1 MDTPPHRLGLE
12 RAVEVYSGH
21 DDLVGVTGSG
31 YTIGADLVLTSGD
44 VVDPEAPCR
53 VRAAGSAR
61 WARAEEVWR
70 GRGGTGVALLRVT
83 EASPWREVPGIDHV
97 RWARVGQGQ
106 HRLRCVA
113 RGFPRDGDRAA
124 RTLSGLV
131 DPPAGAVSKALTA
144 GVLESMPVSLWAGM
158 SGAALLAEPARQIIG
173 VIVTGHDGYDQHR
186 LDVIPVT
193 ALLGDERFRELAGVP
208 PGRLETVAEDD
219 PSVIL
224 PDLLSPAREDLP
236 ADCPDWRLLVPRH
249 AVVPFLGRAE
259 ELARLREWA
268 DEPGALSIAVLSGR
282 RGTGR
287 TRLAGELCEQLARA
301 GWDAGF
307 LPLDSVCGAL
317 SGDADRP
324 VTLDVLRPTLL
335 VVDHPEPSSPLVGE
349 LVRRLAKHEHNPPVR
364 ILLLVREPGEAE
376 WWRRLDT
383 AAGGW
388 LRRLNTATVQLNAR
402 PLTLPERTE
411 HALAAMKAFAPSR
424 AALPAPPPLDDPEF
438 GLPLHVHL
446 AALMRLCDGDAR
458 ECRHLEERRER
469 SDQSRGGEG
478 GTGRPNRRTE
488 RGHERAAYG
497 DRAAERS
504 EAVNTA
510 GGLVARFLA
519 REYEQWAHVWP
530 GERVN
535 GATGRHAVAVVTLTA
550 PTPAELPGLLATV
563 PGLRA
568 DAAAQ
573 WLGRIFDGG
582 ARLGPDV
589 LAERLLAETED
600 LDRLVLALHDHEGRT
615 ARHLVRM
622 LDALRLSVGS
632 PRVRSALRGLV
643 AARIGSMVAEAA
655 AAPGMRLGD
664 AVNAAL
670 GVFTGDREIAGAVA
684 GLPVER
690 EVRLGLRALHVTIGE
705 LTVWHLRAEGQPI
718 ALAGALSVLSERL
731 AAAGRVGEAVVAAA
745 EAVDIFTAA
754 APYEAAGARAEALD
768 NLGACLL
775 LAGEPGS
782 AFKPVQEAAA
792 RFGILAEEEHE
803 TRYAG
808 RTARAHYNLACALLG
823 VGRTEEAVEAFA
835 AAGGDPEVAAD
846 VAGLLSAAEP
856 LTSYEELVTATP
868 LAPFEGIEDGPPTAA
883 LPELAAC
890 LTIAATAAVRNVAP
904 TDRDLAQRLHLLA
917 AWLHGHGRTTDAL
930 VPAAEAVARLRG
942 LAAEEPGLR
951 FLLATAAGLLSRL
964 HGALDDLDAAARAAA
979 EAGRNLRALVVLD
992 PGEYRSALAAQLLDL
1007 GELLLLDDRPD
1018 EALDPLQEAMVLA
1031 VGQHPQARA
1040 RWLLGLCLDEL
1051 GRSADAVAQLE
1062 IAAELY
1068 DVLSAD
1074 DDSYRRHLA
1083 DVRARLGRTRTPPPP
1098 GGPRHWMLA
1107 LVTPRPEE
1115 VVARAEQL
1123 VAERRESVEGAGEP
1137 QPDEIHAYLS
1147 AQAMLARAWADA
1159 GRAADGFALA
1169 TQAAELLQRHLGR
1182 TLAGQVAALGRML
1195 AGQVAALGRMLAG
1208 QVAAALGRTLVG
1220 LGRHEEAVPHLRT
1233 AIESH
1238 GQAGASPA
1246 SGKELAELLILE
1258 AVALSRSGCPQE
1270 AEAAAD
1276 RLVRLYAALVSEGIE
1291 SPVALAGALRL
1302 QGGIRFARQD
1312 VEGALRSATRALDVL
1327 VPEPSNGNRLVAGAC
1342 LELSG
1347 LCLAELHDEDA
1358 AREKLAEGTAL
1369 LAELGPAPADL
1380 ADVHL
1385 LSLVRLAR
1393 LRAREEGPAAAI
1405 VMYAR
1410 ILEMRPLP
1418 EADVLRTLI
1427 DDLSAYV
1434 TDLPEDAD
1442 PAALLPPLTA
1452 FTEALEREVPL
1463 TAGADLHDRHARC
1476 LSRLSTAAAQANDQG
1491 SAVLAARL
1499 AVRVHRGV
1507 KAASLGRR
1515 AAAGVTSEAPERDHG
1530 PATVSGAHRG
1540 RLGLALAALARL
1552 DQTDLAVAEQ
1562 AIVLLDDAEHGRE
1575 LAAAL
1580 GRYAAELQDRGRPVE
1595 ALAHCER
1602 AADLCDEL
1610 DDPAVAAAVYAQLG
1624 DSLAA
1629 LDRPH
1634 AALEAVGWS
1643 MAELERRGA
1652 ACVTGGAPCEC
1663 DHRCERCQ
1671 ELPQVRAQAIQVR
1684 GRVLRAAGRTQEALA
1699 HLVEALQ
1706 IYNRLPRPPAAAA
1719 EVAAMIADDLLAGG
1733 RAEEAAEYAR
1743 TATTGQKPGTV
1754 KHALALQRLARCHMM
1769 LGELTEANTLVEQLI
1784 PLARRSPDDLTYR
1797 AILADSLAQS
1807 SELLPLL
1814 RLDGGTEAEARAR
1827 EAIAIYDDLMTTGM
1841 NAEALHTSR
1850 AGASLTLAAALR
1862 MRDLS
1867 ADAVRPLREAVAAL
1881 ERYAP
1886 GNPPLSG
1893 LLARAMLMLGD
1904 ALMEAGRPLEAGLVF
1919 HRGTQVTRDVLSRA
1933 VAHARLGFCQQE
1945 LGRDDAADAALR
1957 VAGGLLRELLAD
1969 EQDEGLVDLL
1979 RDVLRSRLTL
1989 LEKAGKNGE
1998 ARQVE
2003 DDLRA
2008 LRT

>member
-31 YTIGADLVLTSGD
+31 YAIGADLVLTSGD
-44 VVDPEAPCR
+44 LVDPEAPCQ
-53 VRAAGSAR
+53 VRAAWSER
-61 WARAEEVWR
+61 WVPAEEVWR
-70 GRGGTGVALLRVT
+70 GRGGTGAVLLRVA
-83 EASPWREVPGIDHV
+83 EAPAHAIAGGSPWRGVPGIDQV
-97 RWARVGQGQ
+97 RWARIDGRARHG
-106 HRLRCVA
+106 LRCVA
-113 RGFPRDGDRAA
+113 GGFPRAGQRAGERAA
-124 RTLSGLV
+124 QTLSGLA
-131 DPPAGAVSKALTA
+131 DPPTSAVSKALA
-144 GVLESMPVSLWAGM
+144 LSVLTPEPEHLPISLWEGM
-158 SGAALLAEPARQIIG
+158 SGAALLAEPAGQIVG
-173 VIVTGHDGYDQHR
+173 VIATGRNGYAQR
-186 LDVIPVT
+186 RFDVIPAT
-193 ALLGDERFRELAGVP
+193 ALLSDERFRELAGVP
-208 PGRLETVAEDD
+208 PGRLETVAEGDA
-219 PSVIL
+219 SVIL
-224 PDLLSPAREDLP
+224 PHLLCPARDDLP
-236 ADCPDWRLLVPRH
+236 PDCPDWRLLAPRH
-249 AVVPFLGRAE
+249 AVVPFLGREE
-259 ELARLREWA
+259 ELARLRKWA
-268 DEPGALSIAVLSGR
+268 GEPTALSIAVLSGR
-282 RGTGR
+282 GGTGR
-287 TRLAGELCEQLARA
+287 TRLAVTLCEELVRA

-307 LPLDSVCGAL
+307 LPLDAVCGPL
-317 SGDADRP
+317 SGDDAAAKASTGGV
-324 VTLDVLRPTLL
+324 VTLDALRPTLV

-349 LVRRLAKHEHNPPVR
+349 LARRLAKHEHNPPVR

-388 LRRLNTATVQLNAR
+388 LRRLNTTTVQLNAS
-402 PLTLPERTE
+402 PLTLAERTE

-446 AALMRLCDGDAR
+446 AALMRLRDGAR
-458 ECRHLEERRER
+458 
-469 SDQSRGGEG
+469 
-478 GTGRPNRRTE
+478 
-488 RGHERAAYG
+488 G

-504 EAVNTA
+504 EAVRTA
-510 GGLVARFLA
+510 GGLVGRFLE
-519 REYEQWAHVWP
+519 REYEQWA
-530 GERVN
+530 RVRPDDQVDDLT
-535 GATGRHAVAVVTLTA
+535 ARHAVAVVTLTA
-550 PTPAELPGLLATV
+550 PTLTELPGLLTAV

-568 DAAAQ
+568 GPAGAVAR
-573 WLGRIFDGG
+573 WLGQIFPGG
-582 ARLGPDV
+582 ERLTPLEPDV
-589 LAERLLAETED
+589 LAGRLLAGTDGLAE
-600 LDRLVLALHDHEGRT
+600 LVLALHDHEGRT

-622 LDALRLSVGS
+622 LDALRMSAGS
-632 PRVRSALRGLV
+632 RRVRSALRELV
-643 AARIGSMVAEAA
+643 ATRIGRMVAEAA
-655 AAPGMRLGD
+655 TASGTRLGD
-664 AVNAAL
+664 ALNAAL
-670 GVFTGDREIAGAVA
+670 GLFADDREIAGAVA
-684 GLPVER
+684 RLPVR
-690 EVRLGLRALHVTIGE
+690 RGVRLGLRALDVTVGE
-705 LTVWHLRAEGQPI
+705 LAVRHLRAQSRPLP
-718 ALAGALSVLSERL
+718 LARALSVVSGLL
-731 AAAGRVGEAVVAAA
+731 AAVGRVGEAVVAAA
-745 EAVDIFTAA
+745 EAVDIFAA
-754 APYEAAGARAEALD
+754 APPYEAAGARAEALY

-782 AFKPVQEAAA
+782 ALKPVQEAAA
-792 RFGILAEEEHE
+792 RFRILAEEEHPA
-803 TRYAG
+803 RYAG
-808 RTARAHYNLACALLG
+808 WAAQAHYNLACALLG
-823 VGRTEEAVEAFA
+823 VGRTGEAVEAFA
-835 AAGGDPEVAAD
+835 AAGGDPEVVAN
-846 VAGLLSAAEP
+846 VAGVLSVAPRQATPPHEPTSPPTPFEEPAGP
-856 LTSYEELVTATP
+856 LTAAP
-868 LAPFEGIEDGPPTAA
+868 LAPFEGLESGGPPTTA

-890 LTIAATAAVRNVAP
+890 LAIAATTTVRSVAP
-904 TDRDLAQRLHLLA
+904 TDRDLAHRLHLLA
-917 AWLHGHGRTTDAL
+917 AWLHDHGRTADAL

-942 LAAEEPGLR
+942 LAAEEPELR
-951 FLLATAAGLLSRL
+951 SLLATATGLLSRV
-964 HGALDDLDAAARAAA
+964 HGALDDLDAATRSAA
-979 EAGRNLRALVVLD
+979 ETARNLRALVVLD
-992 PGEYRSALAAQLLDL
+992 PGEYRPALAGQLLDL
-1007 GELLLLDDRPD
+1007 GELLLLDDRPE
-1018 EALDPLQEAMVLA
+1018 EALDPLREAMGLA
-1031 VGQHPQARA
+1031 AERHPQARA
-1040 RWLLGLCLDEL
+1040 RRLLGLSLDEL

-1062 IAAELY
+1062 LAAELY
-1068 DVLSAD
+1068 DLLSAD
-1074 DDSYRRHLA
+1074 DSACRRHLA
-1083 DVRARLGRTRTPPPP
+1083 EVRARLGRTRTAPPPA
-1098 GGPRHWMLA
+1098 GTRHWMLA
-1107 LVTPRPEE
+1107 LATARPDEA
-1115 VVARAEQL
+1115 VGRAEQL
-1123 VAERRESVEGAGEP
+1123 VAERRDAVEGAGEP
-1137 QPDEIHAYLS
+1137 GLEEIHAYLS
-1147 AQAMLARAWADA
+1147 AQAMLARAWADT

-1169 TQAAELLQRHLGR
+1169 MQAAELLQRH
-1182 TLAGQVAALGRML
+1182 AAPDRPH
-1195 AGQVAALGRMLAG
+1195 AIAVG

-1220 LGRHEEAVPHLRT
+1220 LGRHKEAVPHLRT
-1233 AIESH
+1233 ALESH

-1246 SGKELAELLILE
+1246 SGKELAELVILE
-1258 AVALSRSGCPQE
+1258 AVALSRSACAAE

-1312 VEGALRSATRALDVL
+1312 VAGAFKSATRALDVL
-1327 VPEPSNGNRLVAGAC
+1327 TQEPSKGDRLVTAAC

-1358 AREKLAEGTAL
+1358 ARAKLAEGTAL
-1369 LAELGPAPADL
+1369 MAEHGHPPADL
-1380 ADVHL
+1380 ADAHL
-1385 LSLVRLAR
+1385 AALLRLAR
-1393 LRAREEGPAAAI
+1393 LRARKEGPAAGIA
-1405 VMYAR
+1405 MYAR
-1410 ILEMRPLP
+1410 ILELRPLP

-1442 PAALLPPLTA
+1442 PGTLLPPLTA

-1463 TAGADLHDRHARC
+1463 SADADLHDRHARC
-1476 LSRLSTAAAQANDQG
+1476 LSRLSAAAAQANDTE
-1491 SAVLAARL
+1491 SAVRAARL
-1499 AVRVHRGV
+1499 AVHVHRDLAV
-1507 KAASLGRR
+1507 FS
-1515 AAAGVTSEAPERDHG
+1515 S
-1530 PATVSGAHRG
+1530 AHRG

-1552 DQTDLAVAEQ
+1552 DSADLAVAEQ
-1562 AIVLLDDAEHGRE
+1562 AVALLGDAEHGRE
-1575 LAAAL
+1575 LASTLA
-1580 GRYAAELQDRGRPVE
+1580 RYAAELLDRGRPME

-1624 DSLAA
+1624 DSLAM

-1634 AALEAVGWS
+1634 AALEAVTWS
-1643 MAELERRGA
+1643 LAELTRAGERG
-1652 ACVTGGAPCEC
+1652 
-1663 DHRCERCQ
+1663 Q
-1671 ELPQVRAQAIQVR
+1671 ELPHVRAQAIQVR
-1684 GRVLRAAGRTQEALA
+1684 GRVLRASGRKQEALA

-1706 IYNRLPRPPAAAA
+1706 IYQRLPRPEAGA
-1719 EVAAMIADDLLAGG
+1719 EVAAMIADDLLAAG

-1743 TATTGQKPGTV
+1743 TATTGHEAGTV

-1769 LGELTEANTLVEQLI
+1769 LGELTEAHALVEQLI

-1841 NAEALHTSR
+1841 NAEALYTSR

-1862 MRDLS
+1862 MRDLA

-1933 VAHARLGFCQQE
+1933 VAHARLGFCQLE

-1957 VAGGLLRELLAD
+1957 VAAGLLRELLVD
-1969 EQDEGLVDLL
+1969 ERDEGLADLL